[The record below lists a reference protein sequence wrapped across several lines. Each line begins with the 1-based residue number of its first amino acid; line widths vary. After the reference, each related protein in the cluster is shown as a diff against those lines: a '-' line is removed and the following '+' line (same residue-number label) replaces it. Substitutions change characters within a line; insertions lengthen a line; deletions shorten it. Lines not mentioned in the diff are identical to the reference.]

1 MLGRM
6 PKIAEYCPNIGVA
19 IEAITGDTCVCQE
32 ELVLLAERKKERMTI
47 EQLLDSREGE
57 RVIADL
63 REVRDDTEATFGRYD
78 SRVVEGFTVVI
89 GETTIEM
96 STQSVEWFEE
106 DVARIALLL
115 IEGAEITSMVAKI
128 KDVG

>member
-1 MLGRM
+1 
-6 PKIAEYCPNIGVA
+6 
-19 IEAITGDTCVCQE
+19 
-32 ELVLLAERKKERMTI
+32 MTI

-78 SRVVEGFTVVI
+78 STVVEGFTVVI
-89 GETTIEM
+89 GETTIEI
-96 STQSVEWFEE
+96 STESVEWFEE

-115 IEGAEITSMVAKI
+115 IEGAEIVSMVAKI

>member
-1 MLGRM
+1 
-6 PKIAEYCPNIGVA
+6 
-19 IEAITGDTCVCQE
+19 
-32 ELVLLAERKKERMTI
+32 MTV
-47 EQLLDSREGE
+47 EQLLDSREGQ

-89 GETTIEM
+89 GKETIEISM
-96 STQSVEWFEE
+96 NSVEWFEE

-115 IEGAEITSMVAKI
+115 IEGAEIVSMVAKI

>member
-1 MLGRM
+1 
-6 PKIAEYCPNIGVA
+6 
-19 IEAITGDTCVCQE
+19 
-32 ELVLLAERKKERMTI
+32 MTI

-63 REVRDDTEATFGRYD
+63 REVRDDAEATFGRYD
-78 SRVVEGFTVVI
+78 SRVVEGFTVVV
-89 GETTIEM
+89 GETTFEI
-96 STQSVEWFEE
+96 STESVEWFEE

-115 IEGAEITSMVAKI
+115 IEGAEIVSMVAKI

>member
-1 MLGRM
+1 MKR
-6 PKIAEYCPNIGVA
+6 AEYCPNTGVA

-63 REVRDDTEATFGRYD
+63 REVRDDAEATFGRYD